1 MGIEVRAPTDEE
13 WPAVCRVDGRA
24 FGHHYSAQDIEDQ
37 RPVHDMSRF
46 RIALDGTDIVSVAG
60 SYALDVTL
68 PGGASVPMGGVTWV
82 STAATHRRQGLMRR
96 TVEAVHDDI
105 DARGEPVA
113 SLYASEGSI
122 YEHLGYGIATVW
134 NTVSIDRASA
144 HVRPEF
150 VVPSGSV
157 RYIEGDEVVPI
168 LGDLWERFRRQRAG
182 ECARTDLFQQFIF
195 DRREKEQDGHTPA
208 HYLHHRDGYACY
220 RIEPNWTDD
229 GPAHTLHLNELV
241 AVSPEA
247 DAALWQALLGVD
259 LVATIKTRVLPIDTT
274 VRSLFEN
281 PRVVKL
287 TQARDG
293 VWVNVRDIQIAFG
306 ARTYRTTDAFVVEVD
321 RRRWG
326 ISGGPDGAS
335 VRAVRTRADLVT
347 THPALSSLLY
357 GGTLPSALVAGKRM
371 TARSTEVL
379 DRADMFFPT
388 TVAPHCQSFY

>member
-13 WPAVCRVDGRA
+13 WPAICRVDGRA
-24 FGHHYSAQDIEDQ
+24 FGHHYSPQEIEDQ
-37 RPVHDMSRF
+37 RPLHDMSRF
-46 RIALDGTDIVSVAG
+46 RIALEGTSIVSAAG

-105 DARGEPVA
+105 DVRGEPIA

-122 YEHLGYGIATVW
+122 YEHLGYGVATVSS
-134 NTVSIDRASA
+134 TVTIDRRSA
-144 HVRPEF
+144 DVRVECR
-150 VVPSGSV
+150 VPSGSV
-157 RYIEGDEVVPI
+157 RYIEGDDVVPI
-168 LGDLWERFRRQRAG
+168 ISDLWERFRRRRAG
-182 ECARTDLFQQFIF
+182 ECARTDLFQQYFF

-241 AVSPEA
+241 TVNTEA
-247 DAALWQALLGVD
+247 EAALWQALLGVD
-259 LVATIKTRVLPIDTT
+259 LVATIKTRVLPIDSA
-274 VRSLFEN
+274 VRYMFEN

-293 VWVNVRDIQIAFG
+293 VWVNVRDIRIAFG
-306 ARTYRTTDAFVVEVD
+306 ARTYRTDDTIVVEVD
-321 RRRWG
+321 GKRWR

-335 VRAVRTRADLVT
+335 VRSVRTRADLVT
-347 THPALSSLLY
+347 THPGLSSLLY
-357 GGTLPSALVAGKRM
+357 GGTLPTALVAGKRM
-371 TARSTEVL
+371 TARSAEVL
-379 DRADMFFPT
+379 ARADMFFPT
-388 TVAPHCQSFY
+388 TLAPHCQSFY